1 LNIDNYIV
9 TPILESIFGF
19 FYMPNIVWEE
29 TTKMKPFGRYVALF
43 GIGAAWLTASAI
55 PAMAQSITTATATL
69 ICGPPASFTATF
81 SGNVGSVCG
90 DSCEVRYSTVFT
102 PSTGSPIPISQ
113 VVAPPVMLG
122 GNFLGSTTFM
132 LPATGPGSLT
142 SGVTYTLTGRATFF
156 NPITNQNF
164 NTIPI
169 AFTNANNQ
177 ITCGQQPFRDFNA
190 KLAIDLDR
198 KPNEGGFELKSS
210 FTLSSTASIDPVAE
224 PVTLQVGTF
233 TTTIQPGN
241 FTKHPDGSFTFISG
255 TGGAGLEVLIKPTG
269 ASRYKFQAEGHEVSL
284 TGTKN
289 PVTVMLTIGN
299 NTGTAKVR
307 ADIDH

>member
-9 TPILESIFGF
+9 TPILESLFGF

-43 GIGAAWLTASAI
+43 GIGAAWLTAASI
-55 PAMAQSITTATATL
+55 PAMAQAITTATATL
-69 ICGPPASFTATF
+69 SCGPPASFSAAFGAIVRDDTTVVNFTITAQ
-81 SGNVGSVCG
+81 
-90 DSCEVRYSTVFT
+90 
-102 PSTGSPIPISQ
+102 STGSPVVINQTAMGP
-113 VVAPPVMLG
+113 VAPGGLHVMAS
-122 GNFLGSTTFM
+122 GNV
-132 LPATGPGSLT
+132 SLA
-142 SGVTYTLTGRATFF
+142 SGVTYTLTGSATLHD
-156 NPITNQNF
+156 TNGNLNF

-177 ITCGQQPFRDFNA
+177 ITCGQQSFRDFDA
-190 KLAIDLDR
+190 KLEIDLDR
-198 KPNEGGFELKSS
+198 KPNEGGFELNSS

-241 FTKHPDGSFTFISG
+241 FKKHPDGSFTFISG
-255 TGGAGLEVLIKPTG
+255 TGGAGLEALIKPTG
-269 ASRYKFQAEGHEVSL
+269 KSRYKFEAEGHEVSL

-299 NTGTAKVR
+299 NTGTAKVTAR
-307 ADIDH
+307 ISR

>member
-1 LNIDNYIV
+1 
-9 TPILESIFGF
+9 
-19 FYMPNIVWEE
+19 
-29 TTKMKPFGRYVALF
+29 
-43 GIGAAWLTASAI
+43 
-55 PAMAQSITTATATL
+55 MA
-69 ICGPPASFTATF
+69 
-81 SGNVGSVCG
+81 SGNV
-90 DSCEVRYSTVFT
+90 
-102 PSTGSPIPISQ
+102 
-113 VVAPPVMLG
+113 
-122 GNFLGSTTFM
+122 
-132 LPATGPGSLT
+132 SLT
-142 SGVTYTLTGRATFF
+142 SGVTYTLTGSATLHDTDH
-156 NPITNQNF
+156 NLNF

-177 ITCGQQPFRDFNA
+177 ITCGQQPFREFNA
-190 KLAIDLDR
+190 KLEIDLDR
-198 KPNEGGFELKSS
+198 KPNEGGFELNSS

-269 ASRYKFQAEGHEVSL
+269 ASRYKFEAEGHEVSL

-299 NTGTAKVR
+299 NTGTAKVTACISR
-307 ADIDH
+307 